1 MTFYNPNIQ
10 AAFDADEREFIL
22 LRDVELARYV
32 LVFRIREG
40 CCISGADELRA
51 LYQLEFV
58 KLADNVQQENLRYL
72 KEGFAAIIADITLEV
87 LTGRVSSFEEYLM
100 QKLMLRTEKDRNEV
114 LYIGD
119 SIQDFIELLV
129 YSDISGKKMSSGER
143 DFTRIF
149 GATDESGGYP
159 VFYSLFDR
167 LKLYARLRKEI
178 KLEIDRDAI
187 EINGREVRIELR
199 LSV

>member
-32 LVFRIREG
+32 LVFQLREG
-40 CCISGADELRA
+40 CSVSGAGELRA

-58 KLADNVQQENLRYL
+58 KLADKVQQENLRHV
-72 KEGFAAIIADITLEV
+72 KENFAAILADITLEV
-87 LTGRVSSFEEYLM
+87 LTGRVNTFEEYLM
-100 QKLMLRTEKDRNEV
+100 QKLTLKMEKERNEV

-149 GATDESGGYP
+149 GATDVSGGYP

-178 KLEIDRDAI
+178 KLEIDRGAI
-187 EINGREVRIELR
+187 DINGREVRVELC

>member
-10 AAFDADEREFIL
+10 ANFDADEREFIL
-22 LRDVELARYV
+22 LRDVVLARYV
-32 LVFRIREG
+32 LVFQLREG
-40 CCISGADELRA
+40 CSVSGAEELRA

-58 KLADNVQQENLRYL
+58 KLADKVQQENLRYV
-72 KEGFAAIIADITLEV
+72 KENFAAILADITLEV
-87 LTGRVSSFEEYLM
+87 LTGRVNTFEEYLM
-100 QKLMLRTEKDRNEV
+100 QKLTLKTEKERNEV

-149 GATDESGGYP
+149 GATDESDGYP

-187 EINGREVRIELR
+187 QINGREVRIELL

>member
-32 LVFRIREG
+32 LVYQLREG
-40 CCISGADELRA
+40 CCVANADELRS

-58 KLADNVQQENLRYL
+58 KLADKAQHENLRCVND
-72 KEGFAAIIADITLEV
+72 GFDTILADITLEV
-87 LTGRVSSFEEYLM
+87 LTGRVASFEEYLV
-100 QKLMLRTEKDRNEV
+100 QKLTLKTEKERNEV
-114 LYIGD
+114 LYTGD
-119 SIQDFIELLV
+119 TIQDFIEMLV
-129 YSDISGKKMSSGER
+129 YSDISKKNPSSGER

-149 GATDESGGYP
+149 GVSDHTNGHP

-178 KLEIDRDAI
+178 KLEINRGSID
-187 EINGREVRIELR
+187 INGREVQIELR
-199 LSV
+199 ISV

>member
-10 AAFDADEREFIL
+10 STFDADEREFIL
-22 LRDVELARYV
+22 LSDVELARYV
-32 LVFRIREG
+32 FVFQLREG
-40 CCISGADELRA
+40 CSISGVDDLRA

-58 KLADNVQQENLRYL
+58 RLADNVQQENLRFL
-72 KEGFAAIIADITLEV
+72 KEGFAAILADITLEV
-87 LTGRVSSFEEYLM
+87 LTGRVSSFDDYLT
-100 QKLMLRTEKDRNEV
+100 QKLTLRTEKERNEV
-114 LYIGD
+114 LYVGD

-129 YSDISGKKMSSGER
+129 YSDISEKKPSSGER
-143 DFTRIF
+143 DFTRII
-149 GATDESGGYP
+149 GATDESAGYP

-178 KLEIDRDAI
+178 KLEIDRDTI
-187 EINGREVRIELR
+187 QINGREVRVELR

>member
-10 AAFDADEREFIL
+10 ATFDADEREFIL

-32 LVFRIREG
+32 LFFQLREG
-40 CCISGADELRA
+40 CFISGVDELRA

-72 KEGFAAIIADITLEV
+72 KEGFAAILADITLEV
-87 LTGRVSSFEEYLM
+87 LTGRVNTFEEYLM
-100 QKLMLRTEKDRNEV
+100 QKLTLRTEKERNEV

-143 DFTRIF
+143 DFTRIL
-149 GATDESGGYP
+149 GVSNKDGGHP
-159 VFYSLFDR
+159 VFYNLFDR

>member
-22 LRDVELARYV
+22 LSDVELARYV
-32 LVFRIREG
+32 LVFQLREG
-40 CCISGADELRA
+40 CSISGVDELRA

-58 KLADNVQQENLRYL
+58 KLANNVQRENLRYL
-72 KEGFAAIIADITLEV
+72 KEGFAAVLADITLEV
-87 LTGRVSSFEEYLM
+87 LTGRVSSFEEYLT
-100 QKLMLRTEKDRNEV
+100 QKLTLRTEKERNEV
-114 LYIGD
+114 LYVGD

-129 YSDISGKKMSSGER
+129 YSDISGKKPSSGER

-159 VFYSLFDR
+159 IFYSLFDR

-187 EINGREVRIELR
+187 QINGREVRVELR